1 MNRTQAEFNR
11 ELMTFLAESPT
22 PFHAVANA
30 LKALQA
36 AGYELLDEGALW
48 NLSPEGRY
56 VVLRNG
62 SALVAFTGAVLNTV
76 KDLQNDAVH
85 SQGVRLFGAHSDS
98 PCLRVKPN
106 PALLRKG
113 FFQLGVEIYGGVLL
127 SPWFDRDLSLAGRV
141 VFEDTDGAVNSRLVD
156 WKRPVALIPSLA
168 IHLDREVNN
177 SRSINPQ
184 KELPPILF
192 QTANTKA
199 GEFRDIVQTELK
211 QTYPDLS
218 VARVLDYELS
228 FYDCQPP
235 ALVGLHEDLITSARL
250 DNLLSC
256 FIGLRAL
263 LDVEHHYPCLL
274 VLNDH
279 EEVGS
284 NSAEGASGSLVQSVL
299 NRVFGS
305 DEQTYA
311 RVLSRSMLI
320 SADNAHGVHPNYLE
334 RHDESHGPLLNAGP
348 VIKVNANQRYAT
360 NAVTSGFYRS
370 LSDRLGLPYQVFV
383 TRADMACGSTIGP
396 LTATRL
402 GVKTLDIGVPQFAMH
417 SIRESCGSRDPHIL
431 YQVTRAFFDT
441 AMLPIN

>member
-1 MNRTQAEFNR
+1 MIRAQSDFNQ
-11 ELMTFLAESPT
+11 ELMSFLAGSPT
-22 PFHAVANA
+22 PFHAVSNCLEA
-30 LKALQA
+30 LLAS
-36 AGYELLDEGALW
+36 GYERLDEGAHWDLRAD
-48 NLSPEGRY
+48 GRY
-56 VVLRNG
+56 VVTRNG
-62 SALVAFTGAVLNTV
+62 SALVAFTGAILETAHN
-76 KDLQNDAVH
+76 LQNDAKAN
-85 SQGVRLFGAHSDS
+85 QGIRLFGAHSDS

-106 PALLRKG
+106 PGLLRKG

-141 VFEDTDGAVNSRLVD
+141 VFEDADGVVSSRLID

-192 QTANTKA
+192 QTANPKA
-199 GEFRDIVQTELK
+199 TEFRELVLAELK
-211 QTYPDLS
+211 HTYPDLA

-284 NSAEGASGSLVQSVL
+284 SSAEGASGSLVLSIL
-299 NRVFGS
+299 NRIFGT

-311 RVLSRSMLI
+311 RVLSRSLLI
-320 SADNAHGVHPNYLE
+320 SADNAHGVHPNYSE

-360 NAVTSGFYRS
+360 NAVTAGFYRA
-370 LSDRLGLPYQVFV
+370 LSDRMALPYQVFV

-441 AMLPIN
+441 AVLPIS